1 MATTGDTRMPK
12 STSTLV
18 HVQLAAVRRLASIA
32 LEMFVLAARKSDEVD
47 QRDRRIETLEIELWY
62 RADDVI
68 DLGQR
73 MRGDRVYR
81 P

>member
-1 MATTGDTRMPK
+1 MPK
-12 STSTLV
+12 HTSTPA

-47 QRDRRIETLEIELWY
+47 QRDRGIEALEAE
-62 RADDVI
+62 RSCRPGDVTEI
-68 DLGQR
+68 GPR